1 MNSMKAAYIWLVI
14 TLITVAIPL
23 SSDAQL
29 LKNLV
34 NNMKQSIANKPA
46 GQPATGAGKTDSAS
60 KAKAAYDSTY
70 LTQLMAKAS
79 KPKPSISPADSAA
92 AIKSFMTG
100 TGGSG
105 LIYQYHIVYTFKG
118 KNNKDSVVSDT
129 LSTVI
134 TDGHNVHSDLGMLGT
149 RMQVIGHAGMP
160 RYSVLLYPDTKNFV
174 FNIIDTAAI
183 NSGGTTTYQVIKVG
197 NETVLGY
204 NCIHSKMTTTTA
216 GQRSGITQDIWT
228 CAAVPGYTDL
238 KKMTLNQN
246 VTPKMMQALE
256 QAGCGGAFVKM
267 DMQAKGFSM
276 DMQLIAAERKTF
288 PASMF
293 QIPAGYTQSNPLSI
307 FARGMPQR

>member
-1 MNSMKAAYIWLVI
+1 MKNAYTWLTILLMAA
-14 TLITVAIPL
+14 AIPL

-34 NNMKQSIANKPA
+34 NNMKQNVTNK
-46 GQPATGAGKTDSAS
+46 PATGAGKPDSTS
-60 KAKAAYDSTY
+60 KTKAAYDSTY
-70 LTQLMAKAS
+70 FTQMMAKAN
-79 KPKPSISPADSAA
+79 KPKPSISAADSAA
-92 AIKSFMTG
+92 AIKNFMTG

-105 LIYQYHIVYTFKG
+105 LIYQYHIVYIFKG
-118 KNNKDSVVSDT
+118 KNNKDSTVSDT

-134 TDGHNVHSDLGMLGT
+134 TDAHNAHSDLGMLGT

-160 RYSVLLYPDTKNFV
+160 RYSILLYPDTKSFV

-183 NSGGTTTYQVIKVG
+183 NSGGSTYQVTKVG

-204 NCIHSKMTTTTA
+204 NCIHSKMTTITA
-216 GQRSGITQDIWT
+216 GQKVGITQDIWT
-228 CAAVPGYTDL
+228 STAVPGYADL
-238 KKMTLNQN
+238 KKMTINQN

-256 QAGCGGAFVKM
+256 QAGCGGSFVKM

-276 DMQLIAAERKTF
+276 DMQLITADRRNF

-293 QIPAGYTQSNPLSI
+293 QIPAGYTQTNPLALHR
-307 FARGMPQR
+307 F